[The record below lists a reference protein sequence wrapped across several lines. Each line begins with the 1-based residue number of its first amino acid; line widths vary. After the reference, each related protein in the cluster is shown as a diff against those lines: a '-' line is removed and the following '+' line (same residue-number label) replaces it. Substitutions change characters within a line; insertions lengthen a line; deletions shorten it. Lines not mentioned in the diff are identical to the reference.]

1 MSPCLLYFLAR
12 IIQEIDIFQGECI
25 SFGNP
30 VKMINQKEL
39 FAMKTIS
46 MEVWE
51 LDALAHNEKT
61 CKRTPLR
68 LQPTKDASGMWHW
81 KDYQWMDGGLGFPQ
95 SGVEDHL
102 FYQPG
107 DIVGVQNS
115 AFRIRIKSV
124 RVEQLWEIT
133 DAAAQKEGCRGI
145 FSGSGEVMGS
155 GWDVLP
161 REEYEKQW
169 NRNVFPLSYY
179 GWNANPWVRVIE
191 FERIGKD
198 ETMDVDG
205 CKYCHNASRLSFRC
219 DVRVLGDNGFT
230 EDVPV
235 PVLRCPYCGRLLKI
249 SRE

>member
-1 MSPCLLYFLAR
+1 
-12 IIQEIDIFQGECI
+12 
-25 SFGNP
+25 
-30 VKMINQKEL
+30 
-39 FAMKTIS
+39 MKTIS

-169 NRNVFPLSYY
+169 NRNVFSSFVL
-179 GWNANPWVRVIE
+179 RL
-191 FERIGKD
+191 ERQPVGQSHRIRAHWQGRD
-198 ETMDVDG
+198 DG
-205 CKYCHNASRLSFRC
+205 CRWLQILPQCVPAVVPLRRPGLGGQWFHRRCTGSCASLPLLRAVAENFKG
-219 DVRVLGDNGFT
+219 VR
-230 EDVPV
+230 
-235 PVLRCPYCGRLLKI
+235 
-249 SRE
+249 